1 MTETM
6 RMVRF
11 DVLGEPSVLQ
21 VVQAPR
27 PVPGMLE
34 VLVEVKAT
42 GVNPVDWKVRRNGYW
57 FTPPLSPGWDISGVV
72 AAVGP
77 GVTRFEVGDEV
88 YGMPAF
94 PSAAS
99 GYAEY
104 VVAPSRHL
112 ARKPA
117 NLSHV
122 EAAALP
128 LAGLTAWQALAQ
140 TAKVSAGQ
148 RVLVH
153 AAAGGVGHLA
163 LQIVKSLGGYA
174 IGTARSAK
182 HAVLK
187 GLGADELIDY
197 TTTDFT
203 EVLRDIDVVLDAIGG
218 DYEDRSFQVL
228 RPGGFFVTVANPFG
242 AQEVAAKAK
251 AAGVRSAA
259 LMVEPDYAALEELTA
274 LAQMGAL
281 RPIVAQT
288 FPLSAAAQAHE
299 VGERNQTTGKLVLT
313 V

>member
-6 RMVRF
+6 RLVRF
-11 DVLGEPSVLQ
+11 DVLGEPSVLR
-21 VVQAPR
+21 VTEAPR
-27 PVPGMLE
+27 PVPGKLE
-34 VLVEVKAT
+34 VLVEVRAT
-42 GVNPVDWKVRRNGYW
+42 GVNPVDWKVRRHGYW
-57 FTPPLSPGWDISGVV
+57 FTPPLTPGWDISGVV

-77 GVTRFEVGDEV
+77 GVTRFAVGDDV

-104 VVAPSRHL
+104 VLAPSRHL

-140 TAKVSAGQ
+140 TAKVGAGQ

-174 IGTARSAK
+174 IGTARAEK
-182 HAVLK
+182 HPVLK

-197 TTTDFT
+197 STTDFA
-203 EVLRDIDVVLDAIGG
+203 EVVRDVDVVLDTIGG
-218 DYEDRSFQVL
+218 DYEGRSFRVL
-228 RPGGFFVTVANPFG
+228 RPGGFLVSVANPFG
-242 AQEVAAKAK
+242 AEELAAQAKAS
-251 AAGVRSAA
+251 GVRAAA
-259 LMVEPDYAALEELTA
+259 LMVEPDYAALQELTA
-274 LAQMGAL
+274 LAEKGAL
-281 RPIVAQT
+281 RPIVAGT
-288 FPLSAAAQAHE
+288 FPLADAARAHE